1 MQRAQWLLAP
11 LLDATRPMDA
21 MALSLDLP
29 AEDEI
34 ATGGLSGIAALCC
47 HHHKMLRQPD
57 LAWQRRVRGSYMI
70 VLSMMPIELKLR
82 LTLQAGFRRTCA

>member
-1 MQRAQWLLAP
+1 MRRAQWLLAP

-34 ATGGLSGIAALCC
+34 ATAGLSGASSRTAL
-47 HHHKMLRQPD
+47 P
-57 LAWQRRVRGSYMI
+57 
-70 VLSMMPIELKLR
+70 VLL
-82 LTLQAGFRRTCA
+82 LQ